1 MALAG
6 RLDRW
11 EGEAELDGDEV
22 FALVAACVVAAV
34 MAVRWYAAV
43 ITVTRR
49 AGPAHQRFV
58 LAVMPIACLAL
69 VQCVLSCCAAH
80 EVRQAAGYDFLFL
93 AGGAAWLGATT
104 VGLPLLDLCPRDD
117 AIEARNPAAVVA
129 VCGAWAGATLCYAGG
144 NIGEGPTIWTTFA
157 PAAVASGALFLLWF
171 LLEIATRVSESVSID
186 RDAASSLRLAGFL
199 IAAGLV
205 LGRAVAGDFHSW
217 QGTWR
222 DFLAEGWPALPIWAL
237 AMILQLMLRP
247 TPRRPEGSILR
258 AALLPA
264 ASMILVAIVDLLVLG
279 TPEHLAS
286 GR

>member
-1 MALAG
+1 M
-6 RLDRW
+6 

-22 FALVAACVVAAV
+22 FALVAAWLVAAV
-34 MAVRWYAAV
+34 TAVRWYAALV
-43 ITVTRR
+43 TVTRR
-49 AGPAHQRFV
+49 AAPAHHRLI

-69 VQCVLSCCAAH
+69 IQYVLACCAAH
-80 EVRQAAGYDFLFL
+80 EVREAPGYDFLFL

-144 NIGEGPTIWTTFA
+144 NIGEGPTIWTTFV
-157 PAAVASGALFLLWF
+157 PAAAASGALFLLWF
-171 LLEIATRVSESVSID
+171 LLEIATHVSESVSID
-186 RDAASSLRLAGFL
+186 RDAASALRLAGFL
-199 IAAGLV
+199 VAAGLV

-217 QGTWR
+217 EGTWR
-222 DFLAEGWPALPIWAL
+222 DFLAGGWPALPIWAW
-237 AMILQLMLRP
+237 AMILQFALRP
-247 TPRRPEGSILR
+247 ARSRPEGSILR
-258 AALLPA
+258 AGLLPA

-279 TPEHLAS
+279 APEHHAN